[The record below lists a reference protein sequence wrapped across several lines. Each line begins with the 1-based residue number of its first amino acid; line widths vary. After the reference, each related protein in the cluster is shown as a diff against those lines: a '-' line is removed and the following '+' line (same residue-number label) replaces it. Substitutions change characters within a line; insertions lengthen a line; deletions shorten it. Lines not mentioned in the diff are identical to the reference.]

1 MVPRGSPPEEP
12 PRIVGDP
19 TSVHP
24 HHESSQPQSLGKEP
38 IKCKQRLSPN
48 STAREQQQALQVVRQ
63 FFENVPATAGEQEL
77 PPKGVSPNL
86 RPEGIA
92 YTMEGPRLAEEATP
106 TQENT
111 MPSEGMPS
119 GFMRVSGSNR
129 PPPTE
134 EQIMEPR
141 STTGASGNVSVV
153 SPNLVNPITPKSTD
167 LIWPSQFQ
175 VRREQLFPKGA
186 IHPKQPN

>member
-1 MVPRGSPPEEP
+1 MGVS
-12 PRIVGDP
+12 
-19 TSVHP
+19 P
-24 HHESSQPQSLGKEP
+24 HHESSQPQSLGREP
-38 IKCKQRLSPN
+38 IKHQQRPSPN
-48 STAREQQQALQVVRQ
+48 STAREQQQTLQVVRQ
-63 FFENVPATAGEQEL
+63 FFENIPVTAGGQEL
-77 PPKGVSPNL
+77 PPEEVSPNL

-92 YTMEGPRLAEEATP
+92 YTMEGPRPTEEAPP

-111 MPSEGMPS
+111 MPLEGVPS

-153 SPNLVNPITPKSTD
+153 SPNLVNPITPMSPD
-167 LIWPSQFQ
+167 LIWPSQLQ
-175 VRREQLFPKGA
+175 VRREQLFPEGA
-186 IHPKQPN
+186 IHPN